1 MSEKETTKEHE
12 NAENVTEKETE
23 TVEAANAESTETSQA
38 EASGENEVSAEKEW
52 EAKAEEAEN
61 RYLRLRADFD
71 NYRRRIQKEGEAK
84 EKYRAQSLITN
95 ILPALDNFERA
106 LNIEVSDEHNGSFL
120 KGMQMVHTSL
130 LEALK
135 AEGLEVIESVGQPF
149 DPHLHQAVMQVS
161 EEGVDSNTVV
171 EEFQKG
177 YRLKDRV
184 IRPSMVKV
192 NE

>member
-1 MSEKETTKEHE
+1 MSEKEATQAQE
-12 NAENVTEKETE
+12 NAEEKA
-23 TVEAANAESTETSQA
+23 VEKDSEAVEPDNREQVSQ
-38 EASGENEVSAEKEW
+38 EGSLEEGTPEEDFK
-52 EAKAEEAEN
+52 AKAEEAEN
-61 RYLRLRADFD
+61 KYLRLRADFD

-106 LNIEVSDEHNGSFL
+106 LNIEASDDQTGSLL
-120 KGMQMVHTSL
+120 KGMQMVHSSL
-130 LEALK
+130 LDALK
-135 AEGLEVIESVGQPF
+135 GEGLEVIEAVGQSF

-161 EEGVDSNTVV
+161 EEDVESNTVV

>member
-1 MSEKETTKEHE
+1 MYFKEVKPVSERNMTKDHE
-12 NAENVTEKETE
+12 EE
-23 TVEAANAESTETSQA
+23 TVSEQATE
-38 EASGENEVSAEKEW
+38 NIDAEKTVQEEITEEPAVENW
-52 EAKAEEAEN
+52 EKKAEEAEN

-71 NYRRRIQKEGEAK
+71 NYRRRIQKEEEAK
-84 EKYRAQSLITN
+84 EKYRAQSLISN

-106 LNIEVSDEHNGSFL
+106 LNIEASDNQTGSLL
-120 KGMQMVHTSL
+120 KGMQMVHSSL

-135 AEGLEVIESVGQPF
+135 GEGLEVVDSVGQSF

-161 EEGVDSNTVV
+161 EEGVESNTVI

>member
-1 MSEKETTKEHE
+1 MSEKETTKEQ
-12 NAENVTEKETE
+12 ENVDKSTAEKETE
-23 TVEAANAESTETSQA
+23 TVQAEAAEASQA
-38 EASGENEVSAEKEW
+38 EEGQGNEVTAEKEW

-106 LNIEVSDEHNGSFL
+106 LNIEVSDDQNGSFL

-130 LEALK
+130 LDALK
-135 AEGLEVIESVGQPF
+135 AEGLEVIESVGQQF

>member
-1 MSEKETTKEHE
+1 MSEKDMTKETLE
-12 NAENVTEKETE
+12 DIASEQASEAVDKEVVQEDSTE
-23 TVEAANAESTETSQA
+23 EAATE
-38 EASGENEVSAEKEW
+38 NW

-71 NYRRRIQKEGEAK
+71 NYRRRIQMEGETK
-84 EKYRAQSLITN
+84 EKYRAQSLISN

-106 LNIEVSDEHNGSFL
+106 LNIEVSDDQGSLL
-120 KGMQMVHTSL
+120 KGMQMVHSSL

-135 AEGLEVIESVGQPF
+135 GEGLEVIEAVEQSF
-149 DPHLHQAVMQVS
+149 DPHLHQAVIQVS
-161 EEGVDSNTVV
+161 EEGVESNTVI

>member
-1 MSEKETTKEHE
+1 MSEKQTSQEPIEDLK
-12 NAENVTEKETE
+12 AEQEQPVAEAAETE
-23 TVEAANAESTETSQA
+23 EAV
-38 EASGENEVSAEKEW
+38 EVSSENW
-52 EAKAEEAEN
+52 EAKYEEAEN

-71 NYRRRIQKEGEAK
+71 NYRRRIQKEEEAK
-84 EKYRAQSLITN
+84 VKYRAQSLITD

-106 LNIEVSDEHNGSFL
+106 LNIEVSDEQTQSLL
-120 KGMQMVHTSL
+120 KGMQMIHSSL

-135 AEGLEVIESVGQPF
+135 GEGLEIIEAVGKTF

-161 EEGVDSNTVV
+161 EDGVEPNTVV

>member
-1 MSEKETTKEHE
+1 MSENEQIKNREH
-12 NAENVTEKETE
+12 AEDQTHETE
-23 TVEAANAESTETSQA
+23 ETI
-38 EASGENEVSAEKEW
+38 ETEVSSEEVV
-52 EAKAEEAEN
+52 ESGSEEVEIDFQAKAEEAEN

-71 NYRRRIQKEGEAK
+71 NYRRRIQKEEEAK

-106 LNIEVSDEHNGSFL
+106 LTIDSSDDSTGSLL
-120 KGMQMVHTSL
+120 KGMQMVHSSL
-130 LEALK
+130 LQALK
-135 AEGLEVIESVGQPF
+135 EEGLEVIEAVGQPF
-149 DPHLHQAVMQVS
+149 DPNLHQAVMQVS
-161 EEGVDSNTVV
+161 EEGVESNTVV

>member
-1 MSEKETTKEHE
+1 MSENEQTKDREQAETQTTEAEETIENEISSDEVIEGE
-12 NAENVTEKETE
+12 NAEVEKDYK
-23 TVEAANAESTETSQA
+23 AM
-38 EASGENEVSAEKEW
+38 
-52 EAKAEEAEN
+52 AEEAEN

-84 EKYRAQSLITN
+84 EKYRAQSLITD

-106 LNIEVSDEHNGSFL
+106 LTIDSSDDSTGSLL
-120 KGMQMVHTSL
+120 KGMQMVHSSL
-130 LEALK
+130 LQALK
-135 AEGLEVIESVGQPF
+135 TEGLEVIEAVGQPF
-149 DPHLHQAVMQVS
+149 DPNLHQAVMQVS
-161 EEGVDSNTVV
+161 EEGVESNTVV